1 MSVEE
6 NLVKK
11 HTKIVIGEDEHT
23 LEDDMSIDEL
33 LEIIKENPAYRAA
46 TKDNLFE
53 DENGNI
59 EVSSPKSA
67 THGAN
72 N

>member
-1 MSVEE
+1 MSVENE
-6 NLVKK
+6 VVKK
-11 HTKIVIGEDEHT
+11 NTKIIIGEREHT

-33 LEIIKENPAYRAA
+33 LEIIKDNPAYSAA
-46 TKDNLFE
+46 TKDNLYE

-67 THGAN
+67 THGI
-72 N
+72 